1 MQALC
6 VRHWKYG
13 QLPLSLHKGDRFISE
28 KYYFQ
33 LSEKY
38 LQNITLKFLYNIVFL
53 YEETFGI

>member
-33 LSEKY
+33 LSEK
-38 LQNITLKFLYNIVFL
+38 ISAKYNFKISVKYNF
-53 YEETFGI
+53 